1 MASPLAKRL
10 FSLDGVSQVFFGA
23 DFVTVTKKEDFTWPM
38 LKPDI
43 FAAIMDHYS
52 SGMSDRLCTTSCYCQ
67 SRAFPGGVRGSSVSF
82 AACCVCMCVGWHS
95 VLHDRPLPIYGQP
108 NSCRI
113 ATLT

>member
-1 MASPLAKRL
+1 MASPLAKKL

-52 SGMSDRLCTTSCYCQ
+52 SGWHAWQTS
-67 SRAFPGGVRGSSVSF
+67 
-82 AACCVCMCVGWHS
+82 
-95 VLHDRPLPIYGQP
+95 
-108 NSCRI
+108 
-113 ATLT
+113 